1 MEAES
6 LGWRSAVEEVRK
18 MEENY
23 FGFDMGKLLLGTIRL
38 LKQKGLLEESAV
50 LDLLWEAKEPS
61 FPWSKS
67 DIKELVK
74 L

>member
-6 LGWRSAVEEVRK
+6 LGCGPAAEKVKK

-23 FGFDMGKLLLGTIRL
+23 FGFDLGKVVLGTLKLL
-38 LKQKGLLEESAV
+38 KEKGLLEESAV
-50 LDLLWEAKEPS
+50 IDLLWEAKEAR
-61 FPWSKS
+61 FPWTKA